1 MHLNYGK
8 TKKIKLNID
17 MEILTYSMKWLE
29 VVLRWGHV
37 LFAVLWVGNSFLF
50 NYLDNKLNKDI
61 SGDDVDGEGYLM
73 HSGYYYKLLRLKKS
87 PPPQYLNSLVIF
99 KWQSY
104 LTFVTGILLLIIIYY
119 YNSGILM
126 VDKRILEIKPL
137 YAILISVVS
146 LVISWFVYDLLCK
159 SKIINNNKIFISII
173 FIFLA
178 VISFGFTK
186 IFGPKFAFLSV
197 GLIIG
202 SNMFGNV
209 FTVIIPNQMNIIN
222 SSKKNEKFDTN
233 LSLAAKQRSIHNN
246 YSTFLVLFI
255 MLSGHY
261 SFIVYHKYNWL
272 ILCLAALLSGTARH
286 YFNLRGRNIHRLY
299 ILISSFL
306 SLVVLAVLLLIF
318 KN

>member
-1 MHLNYGK
+1 
-8 TKKIKLNID
+8 
-17 MEILTYSMKWLE
+17 MEFIPYTLKWLE
-29 VVLRWGHV
+29 LVLRWGHV
-37 LFAVLWVGNSFLF
+37 LFAILWVGNSFLF

-61 SGDDVDGEGYLM
+61 SSQDIDGEGYLM
-73 HSGYYYKLLRLKKS
+73 HSGYYYKLTRLKNS
-87 PPPQYLNSLVIF
+87 PPVQYLSNLVIF

-104 LTFVTGILLLIIIYY
+104 LTFITGILLLIIIYF
-119 YNSGILM
+119 YNSGVLM
-126 VDKRILEIKPL
+126 IDKRVLQISPL
-137 YAILISVVS
+137 YAILISIAS
-146 LVISWFVYDLLCK
+146 LLVSWFIYDLLCK
-159 SKIINNNKIFISII
+159 SKLINNNFLFSLII
-173 FIFLA
+173 FILLIA
-178 VISFGFTK
+178 ISFIFTK
-186 IFGPKFAFLSV
+186 IYGPKFAFLSV

-202 SNMFGNV
+202 TNMFGNV

-222 SSKKNEKFDTN
+222 SSKRNEKFDLS

-272 ILCLAALLSGTARH
+272 ILSLIALISVAARH

-299 ILISSFL
+299 ILISSIL
-306 SLVVLAVLLLIF
+306 SLIVLAVLLLIF

>member
-1 MHLNYGK
+1 MVEFFPYTL
-8 TKKIKLNID
+8 
-17 MEILTYSMKWLE
+17 KWIEL
-29 VVLRWGHV
+29 VLRWGHV
-37 LFAVLWVGNSFLF
+37 LFAILWVGNSFLF
-50 NYLDNKLNKDI
+50 NYLDNKLNKNISTEDI
-61 SGDDVDGEGYLM
+61 DGEGFLM
-73 HSGYYYKLLRLKKS
+73 HSGYYYKLTRLKKS
-87 PPPQYLNSLVIF
+87 PPIQYLNNLVIF

-119 YNSGILM
+119 YNSGVLM
-126 VDKRILEIKPL
+126 VDKRVLQISPL
-137 YAILISVVS
+137 YAVLISILS
-146 LVISWFVYDLLCK
+146 LIISWFVYDFLCK
-159 SKIINNNKIFISII
+159 SKLINNNFLFASII
-173 FIFLA
+173 FILLII
-178 VISFGFTK
+178 ISFIFTK

-202 SNMFGNV
+202 TNMFGNV

-222 SSKKNEKFDTN
+222 SSKKNEKFD
-233 LSLAAKQRSIHNN
+233 LSLSLSAKQRSIHNN

-272 ILCLAALLSGTARH
+272 ILCFVALISVAARH

-299 ILISSFL
+299 ILISSIVA
-306 SLVVLAVLLLIF
+306 LVVLAVLLLIF

>member
-1 MHLNYGK
+1 MDLIPY
-8 TKKIKLNID
+8 TL
-17 MEILTYSMKWLE
+17 KWLE
-29 VVLRWGHV
+29 LILRWGHV
-37 LFAVLWVGNSFLF
+37 LFAILWVGNSFLF
-50 NYLDNKLNKDI
+50 NYLDNKLNKNISSNDI
-61 SGDDVDGEGYLM
+61 DGEGYLM
-73 HSGYYYKLLRLKKS
+73 HSGYYYKLTRLKKS
-87 PPPQYLNSLVIF
+87 PPLEYLNSLVIF

-119 YNSGILM
+119 YNSAVLM
-126 VDKRILEIKPL
+126 VDKRVLEITSFN
-137 YAILISVVS
+137 AILISVLS
-146 LVISWFVYDLLCK
+146 LVISWFIYDLLCK
-159 SKIINNNKIFISII
+159 SKVIKNNLLFVSII
-173 FIFLA
+173 FVLL
-178 VISFGFTK
+178 VLVSFVLTK

-209 FTVIIPNQMNIIN
+209 FTVIIPNQKNIIN
-222 SSKKNEKFDTN
+222 SSLKNEKFNTS

-272 ILCLAALLSGTARH
+272 ILCVVALISATARH
-286 YFNLRGRNIHRLY
+286 FFNLRGKNIHRLN
-299 ILISSFL
+299 ILIFSIL
-306 SLVVLAVLLLIF
+306 ALITLAVFLFIF

>member
-1 MHLNYGK
+1 MDFLPY
-8 TKKIKLNID
+8 TL
-17 MEILTYSMKWLE
+17 KWLE
-29 VVLRWGHV
+29 MILRWGHV
-37 LFAVLWVGNSFLF
+37 LFAILWVGNSFLF
-50 NYLDNKLNKDI
+50 NYLDNKLNKNISSEDI
-61 SGDDVDGEGYLM
+61 DGEGYLM
-73 HSGYYYKLLRLKKS
+73 HSGYYYKLTRLKKS
-87 PPPQYLNSLVIF
+87 PPIQYLGNLVIF

-104 LTFVTGILLLIIIYY
+104 LTFITGILLLIIIYY
-119 YNSGILM
+119 YNSGVLM
-126 VDKRILEIKPL
+126 VDKRVLQILPL
-137 YAILISVVS
+137 YAILISIFS
-146 LVISWFVYDLLCK
+146 LIIFWFIYDFLCK
-159 SKIINNNKIFISII
+159 SKLINNNTLFSLII
-173 FIFLA
+173 FILLI
-178 VISFGFTK
+178 VISFMFTK

-202 SNMFGNV
+202 TNMFGNV

-222 SSKKNEKFDTN
+222 SSKRNEKFDLS

-272 ILCLAALLSGTARH
+272 ILCLVALISVAARH

-299 ILISSFL
+299 ILISSIL
-306 SLVVLAVLLLIF
+306 SLIVLAVLLLIF